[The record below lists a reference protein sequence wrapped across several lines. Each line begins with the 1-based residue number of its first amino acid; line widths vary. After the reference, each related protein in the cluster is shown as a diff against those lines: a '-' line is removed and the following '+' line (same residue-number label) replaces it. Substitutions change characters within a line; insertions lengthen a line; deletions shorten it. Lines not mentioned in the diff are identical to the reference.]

1 VLRVR
6 DVDIVT
12 WSVEKNSSHVSCH
25 MDSDVHNKRP
35 LCVRVVKLE
44 CCEDQKKTL
53 NADLCLPTRSSS
65 SADRVSSDADSESS
79 SVLMVSAATGVAVPP
94 TLVCPLLHLSL
105 LALPLAVTRHELR
118 RRGPDVVD
126 GEPSEGGVFNA
137 TTARLQITPT
147 TI

>member
-1 VLRVR
+1 
-6 DVDIVT
+6 
-12 WSVEKNSSHVSCH
+12 
-25 MDSDVHNKRP
+25 
-35 LCVRVVKLE
+35 
-44 CCEDQKKTL
+44 
-53 NADLCLPTRSSS
+53 
-65 SADRVSSDADSESS
+65 
-79 SVLMVSAATGVAVPP
+79 MVSAATGVAVPP